1 MSRVA
6 SVLTTVLG
14 LVTAAGLLVVL
25 RTGGFSGHT
34 VAKVEHGS
42 TALRQVPRPVT
53 GRPLTVVTPEGDR
66 YTVAAVRG
74 ATGQAPL
81 SGLPAPPPGK
91 GYAFIDYVLTNPHRR
106 PVLLEFPPN
115 VFLRRAVVPAD
126 FAERCVF
133 RVGAPEDVC
142 DLPGR
147 TRVIARLRGSAG
159 LLRQDADTYMAP
171 GASYLVRTVADA
183 PVPDSADR
191 RDMGLYVWE
200 VRFTQDRIARYVPFP
215 G

>member
-1 MSRVA
+1 
-6 SVLTTVLG
+6 
-14 LVTAAGLLVVL
+14 VTAAGLLVAL
-25 RTGGFSGHT
+25 RTGGFSDRT
-34 VAKVEHGS
+34 VANVDHGS
-42 TALRQVPRPVT
+42 AALRQVARPVT
-53 GRPLTVVTPEGDR
+53 GRPLTVTTPEGDH

-74 ATGQAPL
+74 ATDKAPL
-81 SGLPAPPPGK
+81 SGLPEPPTGK

-106 PVLLEFPPN
+106 PVLLDFPPN

-147 TRVIARLRGSAG
+147 TRVIARLRGSDG
-159 LLRQDADTYMAP
+159 LLRRDADTYMAP

-183 PVPDSADR
+183 PVLNGVGR
-191 RDMGLYVWE
+191 KDMGLYVWE
-200 VRFTQDRIARYVPFP
+200 VRFTQDRIARLIPLP